1 MYRNRNF
8 VTKLR
13 WRWIAVAVLLAV
25 NLVWVAAPLYAH
37 GGGVPRLTGEPAG
50 PYRIFV
56 WSQPEPLRVGDIHL
70 SIGLVRAE
78 AEGSQAAD
86 ALDEPVTDATVTV
99 SLQPVAENARPIRT
113 LAVLQEQLGSY
124 YYEADATLPTA
135 GDWRIT
141 IDVSGDLGD
150 GSAAFVGAVASAREV
165 NWLLLIAA
173 GLLLLCLLGLIGLW
187 NRVQAKEIVS

>member
-13 WRWIAVAVLLAV
+13 WRWIAVAVLWAV

>member
-1 MYRNRNF
+1 MVHNHTVF
-8 VTKLR
+8 PKLR
-13 WRWIAVAVLLAV
+13 LLRIVVAVLWAV

-37 GGGVPRLTGEPAG
+37 GGGVPRLTGELAG

-78 AEGSQAAD
+78 AEGSRAAD

>member
-8 VTKLR
+8 VAKLH
-13 WRWIAVAVLLAV
+13 WRWIAVAVLWAV